1 MGFKDKQIKAA
12 QSYFREQEGRPNNV
26 EYEFKI
32 WNGKS
37 SPLLHRGSPH
47 PIFLCTG
54 TAHGFAVRPNLDL
67 PEVKAGYEGGLDQ
80 TVTWFKK
87 TL

>member
-1 MGFKDKQIKAA
+1 MGFKDKQAKAA
-12 QSYFREQEGRPNNV
+12 QSYFREQEGRPDKV

-37 SPLLHRGSPH
+37 SLIHQGLPH
-47 PIFLCTG
+47 PICLCTG
-54 TAHGFAVRPNLDL
+54 TAHGFAVRPNLDI